1 MVYFWHMKENEF
13 EERFDRLETRL
24 QEGLAQVA
32 SLIDSLATLCAREF
46 AAISEHFTQVDK
58 RLDDIEDKIEAFA
71 HRVDFEVEERHKL
84 GERISKLERSHR

>member
-24 QEGLAQVA
+24 QDGLAQIA
-32 SLIDSLATLCAREF
+32 GLIDSLATLCAREF
-46 AAISEHFTQVDK
+46 AAISEHFTKVDK

-84 GERISKLERSHR
+84 GERVSKLERSH

>member
-1 MVYFWHMKENEF
+1 MKENEF